1 MVTLGVVVVVVDDVI
16 GVAVFSVVVSKT
28 MSSIVVVLID
38 VVGGTVV
45 VVADVV
51 VVVAVV
57 VFIVVGEGVAGCTEP
72 SDENSTTTSK
82 HYNTVNILLYCRL
95 HYTNVCLPKTPKRS
109 NAENVLFCL
118 FYFYFFLGGGREGCS
133 EGVEAIH
140 CVHVAN
146 ILN

>member
-1 MVTLGVVVVVVDDVI
+1 MVTLGVFVVVDDVI
-16 GVAVFSVVVSKT
+16 GVAVFPAVVPET
-28 MSSIVVVLID
+28 MSSIVVVFID

-82 HYNTVNILLYCRL
+82 HYNTVNILSS
-95 HYTNVCLPKTPKRS
+95 YTYVCLPKTPKRS
-109 NAENVLFCL
+109 NAKNVLFGL
-118 FYFYFFLGGGREGCS
+118 FYLYLGGG
-133 EGVEAIH
+133 V
-140 CVHVAN
+140 
-146 ILN
+146 

>member
-45 VVADVV
+45 VVAGVV
-51 VVVAVV
+51 VVVAVVV

-72 SDENSTTTSK
+72 SDEKSTTTSK
-82 HYNTVNILLYCRL
+82 HYVNILSS
-95 HYTNVCLPKTPKRS
+95 YTNDCLPKTPKRTI
-109 NAENVLFCL
+109 AENVLICL
-118 FYFYFFLGGGREGCS
+118 FYFYFFLGGWGCRGYS
-133 EGVEAIH
+133 LRA
-140 CVHVAN
+140 
-146 ILN
+146 